1 MLIDNDVTSTVMNTV
16 RLEGVSVHHGD
27 ALAVYNTNERM
38 SYSFFGMPNCFTL
51 VATQVPLG
59 ISKKE

>member
-1 MLIDNDVTSTVMNTV
+1 MELRFLDAPVLD
-16 RLEGVSVHHGD
+16 GVNVIVAETFNFIVGGD
-27 ALAVYNTNERM
+27 DTNERM